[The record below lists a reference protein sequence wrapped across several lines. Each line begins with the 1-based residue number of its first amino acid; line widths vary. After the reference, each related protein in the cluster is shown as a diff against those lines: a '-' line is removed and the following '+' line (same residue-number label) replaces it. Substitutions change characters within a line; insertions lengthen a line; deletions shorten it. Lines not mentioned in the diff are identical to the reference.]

1 MEVFLTSKL
10 RKKLL
15 LCWIV
20 LYHSQSRTEMMD
32 LFLVLL
38 EKGVLWVKTQLLEKT
53 ILKKSYISCVKT
65 FLSRHKTKMTV
76 PITMQYNMAIF

>member
-20 LYHSQSRTEMMD
+20 LYHSQSHTEMMD

-38 EKGVLWVKTQLLEKT
+38 EKGVLCVKRQLLEKT
-53 ILKKSYISCVKT
+53 TLKKKVI
-65 FLSRHKTKMTV
+65 FLVSRHFCQDTRHK
-76 PITMQYNMAIF
+76 